1 MSHFVLV
8 DCNNFYVSCERLF
21 NPWLEGR
28 PVIVLSNNDGCVVA
42 RSQEA
47 KQFNIKMGE
56 PFFKIKNF
64 CKERDIIAYS
74 SNYQIYGEI
83 SARVMNILS
92 DQAPEIQIYSID
104 EAFLS
109 YPTSMSAKEMW
120 ECCSAL
126 KKQIKK
132 WVGIPTSLGIGPSKT
147 LAKIANDLA
156 KKDRTRGIFDLSSL
170 STQNDILNRFPVED
184 VWGIGSRTASKL
196 HSLGIFTASEFRD
209 MEPSVV
215 RKKMGVVGERM
226 LWELRGISCL
236 PLEEESAAKKSIS
249 CSRSFGKTVTESSDI
264 AEALAT
270 FINTASVKL
279 RQQDSYAKAI
289 CIYLEAVL
297 DIETGARSHTS
308 NTTALPMPTNDTPK
322 LISIA
327 KQALKKIFCKGKS
340 YKKCG
345 IILLDLISES
355 NVIPDL
361 FLGGIDPK
369 RKLLMETVDGINAQ
383 CGKNTLFYGAMGI
396 NPQWKMRSDKRSRFN
411 ISNWED
417 LPLAKA

>member
-1 MSHFVLV
+1 M
-8 DCNNFYVSCERLF
+8 
-21 NPWLEGR
+21 
-28 PVIVLSNNDGCVVA
+28 A

-83 SARVMNILS
+83 SARVMDILS
-92 DQAPEIQIYSID
+92 DRAPEIQIYSID

-120 ECCSAL
+120 ECCLSIR
-126 KKQIKK
+126 KQIKK

-170 STQNDILNRFPVED
+170 SIQNEVLNRFPVED
-184 VWGIGSRTASKL
+184 VWGIGSKTASKL

-226 LWELRGISCL
+226 LWELRGTSCL
-236 PLEEESAAKKSIS
+236 PLEEESPAKKSIS
-249 CSRSFGKTVTESSDI
+249 CSRSFGKTVTEASDI

-270 FINTASVKL
+270 FINTACVKL
-279 RQQDSYAKAI
+279 RQQESFAKAI
-289 CIYLEAVL
+289 CVYLEAVL
-297 DIETGARSHTS
+297 DAETGSRSHTS
-308 NTTALPMPTNDTPK
+308 NITSFPIATNDTPK

-327 KQALKKIFCKGKS
+327 KQALKKIFCQGKS

-345 IILLDLISES
+345 IILLDLISEK

-369 RKLLMETVDGINAQ
+369 RKLLMETVDGINTR

>member
-1 MSHFVLV
+1 
-8 DCNNFYVSCERLF
+8 
-21 NPWLEGR
+21 
-28 PVIVLSNNDGCVVA
+28 
-42 RSQEA
+42 
-47 KQFNIKMGE
+47 
-56 PFFKIKNF
+56 
-64 CKERDIIAYS
+64 
-74 SNYQIYGEI
+74 
-83 SARVMNILS
+83 
-92 DQAPEIQIYSID
+92 
-104 EAFLS
+104 
-109 YPTSMSAKEMW
+109 
-120 ECCSAL
+120 
-126 KKQIKK
+126 
-132 WVGIPTSLGIGPSKT
+132 
-147 LAKIANDLA
+147 
-156 KKDRTRGIFDLSSL
+156 
-170 STQNDILNRFPVED
+170 
-184 VWGIGSRTASKL
+184 
-196 HSLGIFTASEFRD
+196 

-215 RKKMGVVGERM
+215 RKKMGVGGERM